1 MIENS
6 LWLLASVKILELA
19 IIISAAIRILKRINV
34 VDIVSWDE
42 NEEMNELIEWRYIIL
57 NAESKVRINN
67 VAIVIHQ

>member
-1 MIENS
+1 MMFADEKQFTRIINRVIFMIENS

-42 NEEMNELIEWRYIIL
+42 NEEMNELIE
-57 NAESKVRINN
+57 
-67 VAIVIHQ
+67 